1 MESMSIEQKEILA
14 DTLMQ
19 IRNAINGLLLWNE
32 HVDDF
37 DVLLQSPG
45 GMQDLAG
52 NCMLI
57 MAIAEGF
64 KNVDKR
70 TDGKLLP
77 LRSEIPWH
85 QVFGL
90 RNRIAH
96 GYFDIDVD
104 VISSI
109 IKDDLKPLLSATDFF
124 IKYLSN
130 D

>member
-1 MESMSIEQKEILA
+1 MSIEQKEILA

-19 IRNAINGLLLWNE
+19 IRNAINDLLLWNE

-70 TDGKLLP
+70 TDWKLLP